1 MLVPGCPIDSENAS
15 RPKPRG
21 GLSEIGLV
29 IVHSGLDLDLSLPS
43 VRTIVVH
50 SAILIPRWV
59 LSRGTHCLLGPIPCL
74 SFAGIVGGEHNAFQ
88 EKGII

>member
-43 VRTIVVH
+43 VRTIVVQ

-59 LSRGTHCLLGPIPCL
+59 LSLGTTL
-74 SFAGIVGGEHNAFQ
+74 SARPDSMSFFCRDRRRRT
-88 EKGII
+88 